1 MHANAA
7 GLSIHSQNID
17 DFINSFNELYKEVDQ
32 TPVYHVDYIWN
43 KNTLDIDK
51 ILEIGGFNIYG
62 QEIPESLVVI
72 KDICLAPNM
81 ITLMSPDKNPT
92 LKIQIGEVSVI
103 KFKSSQEEYEQFCQE
118 DMVLTAVCK
127 CNINEWNNNVYPQ
140 LLIED
145 FELKEELIF

>member
-7 GLSIHSQNID
+7 GLGIEKTKVQNFLD
-17 DFINSFNELYKEVDQ
+17 AFNEEYRDVDQ
-32 TPVYHVDYIWN
+32 TPVYHVDYVWN
-43 KNTLDIDK
+43 KNTLDSDK
-51 ILEIGGFNIYG
+51 ILDIGFANIYG
-62 QEIPESLVVI
+62 QEISESLVII
-72 KDICLAPNM
+72 KDICLTPNM

-103 KFKSSQEEYEQFCQE
+103 KFKSSQEEYEQFCQD

-127 CNINEWNNNVYPQ
+127 CNVNEWNGNTYPQ